1 MNEIVKILLVMGI
14 LLPSCSTSKFAQ
26 TDIKQLQ
33 KHWIH
38 SHEEDFKNLKVY
50 RTSEY
55 NFKRSRGR
63 EEIIINVGGELK
75 YRPIAPNDESVFFT
89 GSWKVEG
96 ANLILNYDNKQKVYR
111 ILELNNNILN
121 LR

>member
-1 MNEIVKILLVMGI
+1 MKEIVKIILVLGI
-14 LLPSCSTSKFAQ
+14 LLPSCSTSKISQ

-38 SHEEDFKNLKVY
+38 SHEDDVKNLKVF

-55 NFKRSRGR
+55 NFKPSRGR

-75 YRPIAPNDESVFFT
+75 YRPISPNDEPLFFN
-89 GSWKVEG
+89 GSWKVDG
-96 ANLILNYDNKQKVYR
+96 AKLILNYDNKIKVYK
-111 ILELNNNILN
+111 IVELNNNILN
-121 LR
+121 LK